1 MEPVE
6 LKIITRNE
14 TKKGLEE
21 IVRDTGKVGQTVEQ
35 VTADFKA
42 RMKEQSEVVKRVEA
56 DIKSLEKQLGKAAP
70 GKAKMEL
77 TADLNAAKQVLE
89 EEKGELAALEK
100 QVDQSAQKHIAL
112 RTEIRNLKEQMA
124 GMTEGTEEYAAAM
137 QRLGEMQDRM
147 GDINTQGRIF
157 SDDNKNIKATMDAV
171 SGLTGAMTAGVGVAS
186 LFGMEEEK
194 LAAIQTRLQAVMAIT
209 MGVQQVANTLNKD
222 SYFTHVLLAGAK
234 NMLTVANTR
243 LAVSLG
249 ISNLAAKALMA
260 TLTLGLS
267 AVITG
272 LIFLWN
278 KFSESAKKGQE
289 ELNDE
294 IDRTRSAMERI
305 STDVDFDVRVAEAA
319 GKSKKELIE
328 LRREA
333 AKTALALADISF
345 DEVNA
350 KYMKGGATK
359 EQLEAARANSQKA
372 WDDLNKINQDA
383 TVIYTEELTKEK
395 KKNGSFDKQGK
406 ADELADAELK
416 ARQKINDMTIA
427 LMKEGEEK
435 KKELA
440 LKQFDE
446 ELARIDREERDRL
459 KALQAAQ
466 KNGMAVTPGQVAS
479 VKDQATQQRNLAG
492 EQYMKDYYDIL
503 KEYAD
508 KDKKLKEE
516 EEQSWIDYNKEYG
529 SYQEKRIAITKDY
542 ENKIAKAKPKGE
554 KASLKKKMEE
564 ELKNLDLEEL
574 KKGID
579 WTSVFGNLDKVS
591 TDALARLRKQLQAFM
606 KEQKDLSPENIKEIV
621 QAINSIEQ
629 EEKERSPF
637 QAISDSFK
645 TLAKANKDAK
655 EAHKEYNKVLA
666 EGTELEKKDAAA
678 KLDSAEAAKRK
689 ARAEATDALHAG
701 VDKMRE
707 YTAAADG
714 ILGIMNE
721 LGIKTPEWLSG
732 TMEGMN
738 EMLDGL
744 SQIDLTRPMSVLTGG
759 LQTIKGTV
767 KSIVSLGGT
776 IKLFNGA
783 DYSDYNEMVKKY
795 DTLMEVWDQLL
806 DKKKAYIKESYGAEA
821 VKAGEEA
828 LNLLETEKEITKQLA
843 EKRLSSGSSAGSHS
857 IWYRMWK
864 GSYKA
869 DASTNK
875 GVRNNGTRKGDVQWD
890 DVNEAVMRGLGSAG
904 LGNVKF
910 NSMNDMLNMTGEQ
923 LQWIKENYTG
933 LWTVM
938 DSDFRGYLDNIIEYG
953 ETEKDILESIKEQI
967 TGISFDSFKDSYLT
981 MLSDLSLKNEDFAK
995 DFEKKLQESIMRSM
1009 LEKNYSA
1016 KIKQLYDSWAKAGEN
1031 GDYTKEEVEEL
1042 RRMQQEL
1049 TDSMLAERE
1058 KMAAAFGWS
1067 AEDGGASSSQSG
1079 HAGAITTI
1087 TEETGGKIEGV
1098 VTSVQIHVIS
1108 MDDKLTDISQYAYE
1122 AIGILNVIAE
1132 NTAFCK
1138 RLEDIAD
1145 AMERMDRDGIKM
1157 N

>member
-42 RMKEQSEVVKRVEA
+42 RMKEQSEVVKQVEA

-278 KFSESAKKGQE
+278 HFSESAKKGQK

-294 IDRTRSAMERI
+294 IDRTRSA
-305 STDVDFDVRVAEAA
+305 TDVDFDVRVAEAA

-350 KYMKGGATK
+350 KYMKGEATK

-655 EAHKEYNKVLA
+655 EARKEYNKVLA
-666 EGTELEKKDAAA
+666 EGTEQEKKDAAA

-689 ARAEATDALHAG
+689 ARVEATDALHAG

-744 SQIDLTRPMSVLTGG
+744 SQIDLTKPMSILTGG
-759 LQTIKGTV
+759 LQTIKGAV
-767 KSIVSLGGT
+767 KSIASLGGT

-821 VKAGEEA
+821 AKAGEEA
-828 LNLLETEKEITKQLA
+828 LSLLETEKEITKQLA

-875 GVRNNGTRKGDVQWD
+875 GVRNNGTRKGNVQWD

-1122 AIGILNVIAE
+1122 AIGMLNVIAE

>member
-21 IVRDTGKVGQTVEQ
+21 IARDTGKVGQTVEQ

-42 RMKEQSEVVKRVEA
+42 RMKEQSEVVKQVEA

-278 KFSESAKKGQE
+278 HFSESAKKGQK

-350 KYMKGGATK
+350 KYMKGEATK

-655 EAHKEYNKVLA
+655 EARKEYNKVLA
-666 EGTELEKKDAAA
+666 EGTEQEKKDAAA

-689 ARAEATDALHAG
+689 ARVEATDALHAG

-744 SQIDLTRPMSVLTGG
+744 SQIDLTKPMSILTGG
-759 LQTIKGTV
+759 LQTIKGAV
-767 KSIVSLGGT
+767 KSIASLGGT

-821 VKAGEEA
+821 AKAGEEA
-828 LNLLETEKEITKQLA
+828 LSLLETEKEITKQLA

-875 GVRNNGTRKGDVQWD
+875 GVRNNGTRKGNVQWD

-1122 AIGILNVIAE
+1122 AIGMLNVIAE

>member
-1 MEPVE
+1 
-6 LKIITRNE
+6 
-14 TKKGLEE
+14 
-21 IVRDTGKVGQTVEQ
+21 
-35 VTADFKA
+35 
-42 RMKEQSEVVKRVEA
+42 
-56 DIKSLEKQLGKAAP
+56 
-70 GKAKMEL
+70 
-77 TADLNAAKQVLE
+77 
-89 EEKGELAALEK
+89 
-100 QVDQSAQKHIAL
+100 
-112 RTEIRNLKEQMA
+112 
-124 GMTEGTEEYAAAM
+124 MTEGTEEYAAAM

-278 KFSESAKKGQE
+278 HFSESAKKGQK

-350 KYMKGGATK
+350 KYMKGEATK

-655 EAHKEYNKVLA
+655 EARKEYNKVLA
-666 EGTELEKKDAAA
+666 EGTEQEKKDAAA

-689 ARAEATDALHAG
+689 ARVEATDALHAG

-744 SQIDLTRPMSVLTGG
+744 SQIDLTKPMSILTGG
-759 LQTIKGTV
+759 LQTIKGAV
-767 KSIVSLGGT
+767 KSIASLGGT

-821 VKAGEEA
+821 AKAGEEA
-828 LNLLETEKEITKQLA
+828 LSLLETEKEITKQLA

-875 GVRNNGTRKGDVQWD
+875 GVRNNGTRKGNVQWD

-1122 AIGILNVIAE
+1122 AIGMLNVIAE